1 MKVIGID
8 LSLTSTGL
16 AAIID
21 GRISGTEVVRLSR
34 WTKKAPQTQSERLQR
49 FNDILGWIN
58 LWTVGANLVVMEG
71 LAYDAHDTA
80 RQLAGLSWLTQR
92 QLWLA
97 DIPTALITPSKLKL
111 YAVGKGSGRG
121 AAGKL
126 AVTRAAD
133 KQFPGV
139 EIEDDNAADALWLA
153 AMGARWLGQPVDDMP
168 QTHLAAMAGV
178 AWPEQTAGVAA

>member
-8 LSLTSTGL
+8 LSLTGTGL

-21 GRISGTEVVRLSR
+21 GQVSGTEVVRLSR
-34 WTKKAPQTQSERLQR
+34 WAKKAPQNQGERLQR
-49 FNDILGWIN
+49 FNDILGWVN
-58 LWTVGANLVVMEG
+58 LWTVGADLVVMEG
-71 LAYDAHDTA
+71 LAFDAHDTA
-80 RQLAGLSWLTQR
+80 RQLAGLSWLAQR

-97 DIPTALITPSKLKL
+97 GIPTALITPSKLKL

-133 KQFPGV
+133 RQFPNV

-153 AMGARWLGQPVDDMP
+153 AMGARHLGQPVDERP
-168 QTHLAAMAGV
+168 EVSLAALVGV
-178 AWPEQTAGVAA
+178 EWPTVAEVAA